1 MDKIKKILFDKGA
14 SLVGFADLRDLPE
27 KVRFNLNYG
36 ISIGIRL
43 NPKIIE
49 GIQEGPNKQYQEEHL
64 RINQLLDQIAFTTE
78 EFLKNKSY
86 QAIALTATVKG
97 VNNYNLSTLLPHK
110 TVATKAG
117 LGWIGK
123 CALLITKE
131 FGSAIRLAT
140 VLTNMVLNEDK
151 PVEYSFCGKCQSC
164 QKVCPV
170 NAIVGKNWKKGMKRD
185 QIYDAFSCQKA
196 IKEMVEKIRIKEL
209 ICSRCIIACPWTKKY
224 IAKSKKI
231 SY

>member
-27 KVRFNLNYG
+27 KVRVNLNYG

-49 GIQEGPNKQYQEEHL
+49 GIQEGPNKQYQEEYL
-64 RINQLLDQIAFTTE
+64 QVNQLLDQIAFTTE

-97 VNNYNLSTLLPHK
+97 VNNYNLSTLLPYK

-117 LGWIGK
+117 LVWIGK
-123 CALLITKE
+123 RALLITKE

-151 PVEYSFCGKCQSC
+151 PVEYSFCGKC
-164 QKVCPV
+164 
-170 NAIVGKNWKKGMKRD
+170 
-185 QIYDAFSCQKA
+185 
-196 IKEMVEKIRIKEL
+196 
-209 ICSRCIIACPWTKKY
+209 
-224 IAKSKKI
+224 
-231 SY
+231 